1 MNVSSIIK
9 RSRDYNPVKLRIIA
23 LAALVLLPLSGR
35 ALDFTPDPRLQPPPP
50 LREFRGVWVAT
61 VYNIDWPS
69 RPGLSAAQQQAE
81 MISLL
86 NRAAGLRLNAVIFQV
101 RPMADALYKSRIEPW
116 SAYLTGEMGKS
127 PGYDPLAFAVQEAH
141 RRGLEL
147 HAWFNPYRA
156 KTPSQKSVSSKHLTR
171 SKPSVVRRA
180 GKNLWLDPTS
190 SFVRERMITVV
201 MDVVKRYDVDG
212 IHIDDYFYPYPDSGG
227 GAGFDD
233 NSNWNTYRKK
243 GGKLSRDDWRRD
255 HVNRLVRELYSAIKR
270 SKPQVK
276 FGVSPF
282 GIWKPGYPSNVE
294 GKLDAHGELYAD
306 SRRWLH
312 EGWLDYI
319 SPQLYWKTKGPQSF
333 THLYN
338 WWQTEN
344 TQGRHVW
351 PGIAVSRIGR
361 GGEGDGRTA
370 NEILTQINTTRK
382 NRGRAPGTGH
392 IYWNDKAFRKDAGG
406 INGRLVSSAYTEPA
420 LVPASPW
427 LANRKNLPAA
437 IVTTA
442 HLDGDRLILKWHP
455 EGKRASSV
463 RWWVIQVLKGKRWQI
478 ARTVPGAAT
487 GIDLLNAG
495 KIDAVSIRPVD
506 PAGGVGRAVALKR

>member
-9 RSRDYNPVKLRIIA
+9 RSQNYNQVRLSLIA
-23 LAALVLLPLSGR
+23 LTMLTWMPLAIRAA
-35 ALDFTPDPRLQPPPP
+35 DFTPDPALQPPPP

-69 RPGLSAAQQQAE
+69 RAGLSASQQQAE
-81 MISLL
+81 MIALL
-86 NRAAGLRLNAVIFQV
+86 NRAAGLKLNAVIFQV
-101 RPMADALYKSRIEPW
+101 RPMADAFYKSRVEPW
-116 SAYLTGEMGKS
+116 SPYLTGEMGKS

-156 KTPSQKSVSSKHLTR
+156 KTASVKSVSSNHITR

-190 SFVRERMITVV
+190 SYVRERMITVA

-212 IHIDDYFYPYPDSGG
+212 IHIDDYFFPYPDSGG
-227 GAGFDD
+227 GAAFDD
-233 NSNWNTYRKK
+233 TANWNSYRKR
-243 GGKLSRDDWRRD
+243 GGNLNRGDWRRD
-255 HVNRLVRELYSAIKR
+255 HVNRLVKDLYTTIKR
-270 SKPQVK
+270 SKPAVK

-282 GIWKPGYPSNVE
+282 GIWKPGYPSSVD
-294 GKLDAHGELYAD
+294 GRLDAHGQLYAD

-338 WWQTEN
+338 WWQAEN
-344 TQGRHVW
+344 TRGRHVW
-351 PGIAVSRIGR
+351 PGIAVSRIGSS
-361 GGEGDGRTA
+361 GEGDGRSA
-370 NEILTQINTTRK
+370 SEIITQINTTRK

-392 IYWNDKAFRKDAGG
+392 VYWNDKAFRKNTGS
-406 INGRLVSSAYTEPA
+406 INSRLVSSAYTEPA

-427 LANRKNLPAA
+427 LANGKGLPQAV
-437 IVTTA
+437 VTTA
-442 HLDGDRLILKWHP
+442 RLDGGRLSLKWHP
-455 EGKRASSV
+455 DTKRANTV
-463 RWWVIQVLKGKRWQI
+463 RWWVIQALASNRWQI
-478 ARTVPGAAT
+478 ARIVPGAAT
-487 GIDLLNAG
+487 GIDLLNAD
-495 KIDAVSIRPVD
+495 KIQAIAIRPVD
-506 PAGGVGRAVALKR
+506 SAGGVGRALALRR

>member
-1 MNVSSIIK
+1 MNLISITK
-9 RSRDYNPVKLRIIA
+9 CSQNYNPSKLGPGLTFA
-23 LAALVLLPLSGR
+23 LMLLPLALR
-35 ALDFTPDPRLQPPPP
+35 AADFTPDPRLQPPPP

-69 RPGLSAAQQQAE
+69 RPGLPAAQQQAE
-81 MISLL
+81 MVTIL

-116 SAYLTGEMGKS
+116 SPYLTGEMGKD
-127 PGYDPLAFAVQEAH
+127 PGYDPLAFAIQEAH

-156 KTPSQKSVSSKHLTR
+156 KTGTQQSVSSTHITR
-171 SKPSVVRRA
+171 SQPSVIRQA
-180 GKNLWLDPTS
+180 GKNLWLDPS
-190 SFVRERMITVV
+190 SGFVRNRAVTVV

-233 NSNWNTYRKK
+233 SDNWNSYQQK
-243 GGKLSRDDWRRD
+243 GGQLNRGDWRRD
-255 HVNRLVRELYSAIKR
+255 HVNRLVRELYSTIKR

-282 GIWKPGYPSNVE
+282 GIWKPGYPSTVE

-306 SRRWLH
+306 SRRWLR

-319 SPQLYWKTKGPQSF
+319 SPQLYWKTAGPQNF
-333 THLYN
+333 TELYN
-338 WWQTEN
+338 WWQAEN
-344 TQGRHVW
+344 TRGRHVW

-361 GGEGDGRTA
+361 GEEGDGRSA
-370 NEILTQINTTRK
+370 GEIITQINTTRS
-382 NRGRAPGTGH
+382 NRGSAPATGH
-392 IYWNDKAFRKDAGG
+392 VFWNDKAFRNDAGG
-406 INGRLVSSAYTEPA
+406 INGHLLSSAYPEPA
-420 LVPASPW
+420 LVPASAW
-427 LANRKNLPAA
+427 LGDGKTLPQA

-442 HLDGDRLILKWHP
+442 HLDGDRLSLTWYP
-455 EGKRASSV
+455 EGKRASAV
-463 RWWVIQVLKGKRWQI
+463 RWWVIQVLNGKRWSV
-478 ARTVPGAAT
+478 ARIVPGAAT
-487 GIDLLNAG
+487 GVDLLKAD
-495 KIDAVSIRPVD
+495 KTDAVSIRPVD
-506 PAGGVGRAVALKR
+506 PAGGVGRAVALRR

>member
-1 MNVSSIIK
+1 MSSIIK
-9 RSRDYNPVKLRIIA
+9 HSQYYNPGELSFIA
-23 LAALVLLPLSGR
+23 FAALVIASLTIQ
-35 ALDFTPDPRLQPPPP
+35 AADFKPDPRLQPTPP

-69 RPGLSAAQQQAE
+69 RPGLSDAQQQAE
-81 MISLL
+81 MIAIL

-101 RPMADALYKSRIEPW
+101 RPMADAFYKSRIEPW
-116 SAYLTGEMGKS
+116 SPYLTGEMGKS

-156 KTPSQKSVSSKHLTR
+156 KTGSQTSISSEHVTR
-171 SKPSVVRRA
+171 SQPSVIRQA
-180 GKNLWLDPTS
+180 GKNLWMDPSS
-190 SFVRERMITVV
+190 SFVRNRAVTVI

-212 IHIDDYFYPYPDSGG
+212 VHIDDYFYPYPDSGG

-233 NSNWNTYRKK
+233 KANWDSYRKK
-243 GGKLSRDDWRRD
+243 GGQLNRADWRRD
-255 HVNRLVRELYSAIKR
+255 HVNRLVRELYSTIKR
-270 SKPQVK
+270 AKSQVK

-282 GIWKPGYPSNVE
+282 GIWKPGYPSSVE

-306 SRRWLH
+306 SRRWLR

-333 THLYN
+333 TSLYN

-344 TQGRHVW
+344 TRGRHLW
-351 PGIAVSRIGR
+351 PGIAVSRIGS
-361 GGEGDGRTA
+361 GGEGDGRSA
-370 NEILTQINTTRK
+370 SEIITQINTTRK

-392 IYWNDKAFRKDAGG
+392 IYWNDKAFRRDAGG
-406 INGRLVSSAYTEPA
+406 INKQLVSSAYTEPA

-427 LANRKNLPAA
+427 LGDGKALPQA

-442 HLDGDRLILKWHP
+442 RLAGERLSLKWYP

-463 RWWVIQVLKGKRWQI
+463 RWWAIQVLNGKRWQV
-478 ARTVPGAAT
+478 ARIVSGTAT
-487 GIDLLNAG
+487 GVDLLNAG
-495 KIDAVSIRPVD
+495 KIDAISIRPVD
-506 PAGGVGRAVALKR
+506 AAGGVGRAVALRR